1 MTNRY
6 AFIGGGNMGQA
17 IISGLVSAKRTDVS
31 NIIVADPSQKVRNH
45 CAKHLGIQTCKSNQD
60 AILDA
65 DVVIFAVKP
74 QHMHS
79 VISELKFKE
88 KPTCLFISIA
98 AGIRLHHLERLLGK
112 DQAIV
117 RCMPNTPALVHSGIS
132 VLVATK
138 KTSASQRL
146 QAETLLQSVG
156 KTIWIE
162 DEALMDSVTAVS
174 GSGPAYFFLLIELIQ
189 KAGIRLGL
197 PSELAE
203 TLAVETAV
211 GAAKLAQ
218 QSPDTP
224 SELRKKVT
232 SPQGTTDAALNVFS
246 NSGLE
251 DIVNLAITA
260 ARDRSIALSKE
271 N

>member
-1 MTNRY
+1 MAIKY

-17 IISGLVSAKRTDVS
+17 LFSGLISSEKSSIS
-31 NIIVADPSQKVRNH
+31 NIVVADPSEKVRNY
-45 CAKHLGIQTCKSNQD
+45 CKRHLGIRTCVNNQE
-60 AILDA
+60 AISGA

-74 QHMHS
+74 QHIHS
-79 VISELKFKE
+79 VISELKVEK

-98 AGIRLHHLERLLGK
+98 AGIRLSHLKKLLGAN
-112 DQAIV
+112 QAIV

-132 VLVATK
+132 VLIATE
-138 KTSASQRL
+138 KTSAEQRS
-146 QAETLLQSVG
+146 QAENLLQSVG
-156 KTIWIE
+156 KTLWIE
-162 DEALMDSVTAVS
+162 DEALMDAVTAVS

-197 PSELAE
+197 ASDISE
-203 TLAVETAV
+203 TLAIETAF

-224 SELRKKVT
+224 SELRQKVT
-232 SPQGTTDAALNVFS
+232 SPQGTTDAALNVFLS
-246 NSGLE
+246 SGLE

-260 ARDRSIALSKE
+260 AYDRSIALSKE